1 MINRRQ
7 PTGFIEKLLDV
18 EALILEEPRT
28 PQQLIE
34 LTECKADTIHK
45 YLDRGQDFGLL
56 YIIRYAPPTMPGRR
70 PQPVY
75 AFQPKPFE
83 LPNAPVPVL

>member
-1 MINRRQ
+1 MQRRR

-28 PQQLIE
+28 SQQLIE
-34 LTECKADTIHK
+34 LTECKPDTINK
-45 YLDRGQDFGLL
+45 YLDRGIDFGLL
-56 YIIRYAPPTMPGRR
+56 YIVRYAPPSAPGRR

-75 AFQPKPFE
+75 AFQPKPFQ
-83 LPNAPVPVL
+83 LQNAPVPAF